1 MPLILALAFLVTAI
15 VYAAIGFGGGST
27 YSALLSLN
35 GTDYRILPVITLACN
50 VIVVSGGIWRFS
62 REGILPLRRLAPFLA
77 ASIPA
82 ALIGGRLPVAEIV
95 FVGLLGAALLLSG
108 LRLLVQA
115 KEDLTGPG
123 ETDISLPLALG
134 TGGAIGLLSGIAGI
148 GGGIFLAPLLYRMKW
163 GQPRTI
169 AAACSL
175 FILANSL
182 SGMGGQILK
191 LQAGPL
197 MSSAAA
203 YWPLLLSVLIG
214 GQIGSWLAA
223 QGLSQFWIKRMTS
236 VLILYVALR
245 LLWRWAGLAGLSG
258 G

>member
-1 MPLILALAFLVTAI
+1 MPLLLALAFLITATL
-15 VYAAIGFGGGST
+15 YAAVGFGGGST

-62 REGILPLRRLAPFLA
+62 REGLLPLRRLTPFLA
-77 ASIPA
+77 ASAPA
-82 ALIGGRLPVAEIV
+82 ALIGGRLPVAESV
-95 FVGLLGAALLLSG
+95 FVGLLGTALLLSG
-108 LRLLVQA
+108 LRLLVQK
-115 KEDLTGPG
+115 KESLSDES
-123 ETDISLPLALG
+123 ETDIPLPIALG
-134 TGGAIGLLSGIAGI
+134 AGGAIGLLSGIVGI

-163 GQPRTI
+163 AGPRTI

-182 SGMGGQILK
+182 SGIGGQILK
-191 LQAGPL
+191 LQD
-197 MSSAAA
+197 SSLIGLAAP
-203 YWPLLLSVLIG
+203 YWPLLLAVLIG

-223 QGLSQFWIKRMTS
+223 QGLSQVWIKRMTS

-245 LLWRWAGLAGLSG
+245 LLWRWARLAGLIG